1 MSDTDRTHSS
11 AIELEESALDEIS
24 AGVPASFKAPIAHKV
39 QSSPWV
45 DGNITSLDDWEK
57 HNV

>member
-11 AIELEESALDEIS
+11 AIELDERVLDEIS
-24 AGVPASFKAPIAHKV
+24 GGMPASLKAPTAQKV
-39 QSSPWV
+39 QWS
-45 DGNITSLDDWEK
+45 DGNITGMDDWEK